1 MVNYEKK
8 KAEESGKDSSML
20 SDELF
25 LSVLRNPDI
34 PSVMTV
40 QNKVITSDILR
51 IDSLLSSH
59 ARKG

>member
-8 KAEESGKDSSML
+8 KAEESGRDSSMV
-20 SDELF
+20 SVELF
-25 LSVLRNPDI
+25 LSVLQNPDT

-40 QNKVITSDILR
+40 QNKVITSAILR

-59 ARKG
+59 DRK